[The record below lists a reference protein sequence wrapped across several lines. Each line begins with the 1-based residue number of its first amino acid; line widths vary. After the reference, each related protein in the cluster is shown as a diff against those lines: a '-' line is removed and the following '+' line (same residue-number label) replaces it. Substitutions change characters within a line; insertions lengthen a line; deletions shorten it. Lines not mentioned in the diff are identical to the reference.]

1 MKEHSNAAR
10 NVARRARRARM
21 FPANAVCA
29 WCGYANP
36 VALIAVDKTLLEEHH
51 VFGAAFDDG
60 TRIPLCRNC
69 HAELTEGIRATGAS
83 MRPQPSLFENL
94 IQANKALEVFHRCAA
109 ITHNRVANEL
119 QRRVDALDVLFPEWR
134 SIEEEL

>member
-1 MKEHSNAAR
+1 MKTNSNAAR

-21 FPANAVCA
+21 FPANAECVL
-29 WCGYANP
+29 CGYANP
-36 VALIAVDKTLLEEHH
+36 VALIAAEKTLLEEHH

-69 HAELTEGIRATGAS
+69 HAEITEGIRATGAS

-94 IQANKALEVFHRCAA
+94 IQANKARAVFDRCAA
-109 ITHNRVANEL
+109 ITHGRVASEL
-119 QRRVDALDVLFPEWR
+119 QRRVDA
-134 SIEEEL
+134 

>member
-1 MKEHSNAAR
+1 
-10 NVARRARRARM
+10 M
-21 FPANAVCA
+21 FPASAVCA
-29 WCGYANP
+29 LCGYANP

-51 VFGAAFDDG
+51 VVGAAFDDG

-69 HAELTEGIRATGAS
+69 HAEITEGIRGTGAS

-94 IQANKALEVFHRCAA
+94 VQAKKAEEVYHRCAA
-109 ITHNRVANEL
+109 IACARNASEL
-119 QRRVDALDVLFPEWR
+119 ERRVDALDELYPDWR

>member
-1 MKEHSNAAR
+1 MKTNSNAAR

-21 FPANAVCA
+21 FPASAVCA
-29 WCGYANP
+29 LCGYANP

-69 HAELTEGIRATGAS
+69 HAEVTEGIRATGAS

-94 IQANKALEVFHRCAA
+94 IQATKALEVYYRAQA
-109 ITHNRVANEL
+109 ITHGRIAHEL
-119 QRRVDALDVLFPEWR
+119 QRRVDTLDALFPDWR